1 MVLEKK
7 LLVSIE
13 RQGVA
18 EVDEVAGVAKVT
30 SHNFGCKRHWL
41 AQAKST
47 GKNPGYCTIR
57 RRAGGLEEK
66 QE

>member
-18 EVDEVAGVAKVT
+18 EVAGVAKVT

-47 GKNPGYCTIR
+47 GKNPGHCTIR